1 MTLNRTV
8 CIAALGAA
16 VGVSSAA
23 AVDSLGQHHANPEG
37 EHWTQVRF
45 CDYASAGNL
54 WRQDNYYRT
63 WFPEKYHQFE

>member
-1 MTLNRTV
+1 MNRTV

-16 VGVSSAA
+16 VV
-23 AVDSLGQHHANPEG
+23 VANPEG
-37 EHWTQVRF
+37 AHWTQVRF

-63 WFPEKYHQFE
+63 WFPEEYDQFE

>member
-54 WRQDNYYRT
+54 WR
-63 WFPEKYHQFE
+63 